1 MWTSANVLDPSSGSS
16 PAYWYACLPQLTP
29 QNPEVFWFNELIE
42 QNEKKGLMSHAGY
55 GEQEDPWSQK
65 GEPCPD
71 ISWVQGLFLLH
82 PKGIYKDAKVP
93 LFIHPFSMLSL
104 TMASV

>member
-1 MWTSANVLDPSSGSS
+1 
-16 PAYWYACLPQLTP
+16 
-29 QNPEVFWFNELIE
+29 
-42 QNEKKGLMSHAGY
+42 MSHAGY